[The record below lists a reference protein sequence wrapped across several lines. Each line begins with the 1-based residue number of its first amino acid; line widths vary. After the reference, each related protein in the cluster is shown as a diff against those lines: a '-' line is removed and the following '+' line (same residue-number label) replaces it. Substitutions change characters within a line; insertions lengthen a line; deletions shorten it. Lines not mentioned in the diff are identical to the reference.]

1 MPIMIVPGTVSASI
15 LAGQQLQ
22 PLWAVIAIFLAV
34 GLVVIIMIGLKILHD
49 IVRTRIEPLI
59 ERYVAGRLYRII
71 LIIDIM
77 PILNQQHHS

>member
-22 PLWAVIAIFLAV
+22 PLCAVIAMFLVV

-49 IVRTRIEPLI
+49 IVRTRNEPLI